1 MSSAAIK
8 HRTEW
13 VEVFQDSLLSN
24 VAVPP
29 EGGREQQQQIGA
41 EPGHDHAAILAD
53 GRGEPL

>member
-1 MSSAAIK
+1 MR
-8 HRTEW
+8 RTKW
-13 VEVFQDSLLSN
+13 VEVFQDSLLSD